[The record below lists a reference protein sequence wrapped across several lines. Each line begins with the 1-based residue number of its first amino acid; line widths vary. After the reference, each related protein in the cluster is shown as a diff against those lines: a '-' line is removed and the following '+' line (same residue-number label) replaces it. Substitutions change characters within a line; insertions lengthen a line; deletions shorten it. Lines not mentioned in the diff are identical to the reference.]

1 MLHYL
6 ISHVTGAETCS
17 TPIIPTNQNNI
28 SRHTLRMFRDSGVQH
43 DSGNALHVVSLAA
56 PETIRTGMF
65 CSICCVL
72 TPGPGSPGAPGIHAG
87 GAGMTPFWPKPTQ
100 VAVAKVL
107 QDSTDPLTASQIMV
121 ATGLGSKTVQTAI
134 FKLRKQ
140 NLVESVRLWTMNS
153 RERTGY
159 RWVAWL

>member
-17 TPIIPTNQNNI
+17 TPIIPTNPNNI
-28 SRHTLRMFRDSGVQH
+28 SRHTLRMFRDYGGQH
-43 DSGNALHVVSLAA
+43 DPRNALYVAPLVA
-56 PETIRTGMF
+56 PETIRSGMF
-65 CSICCVL
+65 CSIYCML
-72 TPGPGSPGAPGIHAG
+72 TSGPCPPGAPGIHAG
-87 GAGMTPFWPKPTQ
+87 GAGMTSFWPKPTQ
-100 VAVAKVL
+100 FAVAKVL

-159 RWVAWL
+159 RWVA